1 MEPHEQIAQLK
12 QDLADA
18 KAEVTSLKKALDTR
32 EADNKAAR
40 DKLKAADEEKAA
52 LAAKIPADDAIV
64 LTGDDAKAFAAYK
77 ELGTPDVLTVKLGD
91 YDRANSEAQALKR
104 RALVDQVARDPQNE
118 TAYRYKPSVLERL
131 LGDAQL
137 VRTDKGDVVK
147 IGDTEKPLDKWL
159 TEDQADFLPALQV
172 QTGTPAARQAG
183 DRRTPAPTVTT
194 EALAAQKRASGEYGI

>member
-1 MEPHEQIAQLK
+1 MEPQEHIAQLK

-18 KAEVTSLKKALDTR
+18 KAEVASLKKALDTR

-40 DKLKAADEEKAA
+40 DRAKALEAEKAE
-52 LAAKIPADDAIV
+52 LAERIPADDAII
-64 LTGDDAKAFAAYK
+64 LQGDDAKAYEAYK
-77 ELGTPDVLTVKLGD
+77 QLGTPDVLTVKLGD

-137 VRTDKGDVVK
+137 VRTDKGDIVK
-147 IGDTEKPLDKWL
+147 IGDAEKPLDKWL

-172 QTGTPAARQAG
+172 ANGTPAVRQPG
-183 DRRTPAPTVTT
+183 DRRAPAPTVTT
-194 EALAAQKRASGEYGI
+194 EDLAAKKRATGEYSI